1 MFRLVTILKEPKTKY
16 LLKDGNH
23 PKHVAAKLGEIVY
36 ISVIR
41 AFFGIKECNHSYAR
55 R

>member
-1 MFRLVTILKEPKTKY
+1 MFRLVAILKGPKTKY
-16 LLKDGNH
+16 LPKDGNH
-23 PKHVAAKLGEIVY
+23 PKHVAAKLGEIY